1 MSKVNDVKSNEKPN
15 FFVRTGRWFKKRFS
29 AMISE
34 LKKVTWPKMGTVVKQ
49 TGVVLVVVLIF
60 LIVVTGFDT
69 GLRELLKLITVQ

>member
-1 MSKVNDVKSNEKPN
+1 
-15 FFVRTGRWFKKRFS
+15 
-29 AMISE
+29 MISE